1 MIVLITFFTIFQMDL
16 VEMDLDLDEVSP
28 KNGSPRACPRSVLAL
43 GRGDAPLHYAALNG
57 SAEVVELLL
66 AANAPVDVQNKKGRG
81 PQFERD
87 PFGSFLARNRL
98 SGDRNSQVFP
108 AEKSFVKTGVHIF
121 RV

>member
-1 MIVLITFFTIFQMDL
+1 MALFKAF
-16 VEMDLDLDEVSP
+16 
-28 KNGSPRACPRSVLAL
+28 PRSVLAL
-43 GRGDAPLHYAALNG
+43 GRGDTPLHKAADQG
-57 SAEVVELLL
+57 KTEVVELLL
-66 AANAPVDVQNKKGRG
+66 AANAPVDVQNNGGRG